1 MATRKRKRKPWN
13 ADFRMPGVGSRPE
26 SPAPA
31 PMPIEHAHEG
41 HTTPA
46 PLWACLRCERLA
58 IGKNVEGLDHAP
70 RCKYRD
76 TGEDPKGQG

>member
-1 MATRKRKRKPWN
+1 MATRKRKKFWN
-13 ADFRMPGVGSRPE
+13 EGGIKGLGFDDPP
-26 SPAPA
+26 SPPPA

-46 PLWACLRCERLA
+46 PLWACLRCEKLA
-58 IGKNVEGLDHAP
+58 VGADVEGLDHAV
-70 RCKYRD
+70 RCKYRG